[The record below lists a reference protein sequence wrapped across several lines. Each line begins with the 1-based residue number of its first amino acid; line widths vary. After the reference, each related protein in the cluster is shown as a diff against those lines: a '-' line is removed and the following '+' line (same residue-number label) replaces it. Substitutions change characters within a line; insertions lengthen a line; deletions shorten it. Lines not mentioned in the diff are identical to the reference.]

1 MHECI
6 KKAQQQGHSRIRWAL
21 TRARIEFFLR
31 WSGVSNNYID
41 EPLGNMRKE
50 KRERI
55 YNFACILGE
64 SESKYS

>member
-1 MHECI
+1 MH
-6 KKAQQQGHSRIRWAL
+6 KKSSTTRTL
-21 TRARIEFFLR
+21 TDQMATYLKGPHRVFLR
-31 WSGVSNNYID
+31 WSGVSNNNID

>member
-1 MHECI
+1 MGTYKGPH
-6 KKAQQQGHSRIRWAL
+6 RV
-21 TRARIEFFLR
+21 FLR
-31 WSGVSNNYID
+31 WSGVSNNNID